1 MTVEVLT
8 AHYSSAPLYV
18 SANGETGEVTGAV
31 VSSSYFALL
40 GLQPRL
46 GRFFTNGED
55 SVPDRDAVAV
65 LGYGFWQRRFGG
77 EDSVLG
83 KTVRINNSLMT
94 VIGVTPRF
102 LAEVAD
108 DHPGVEVRVVDTL
121 ANRKLLM
128 AELAAGF
135 IALPGGLGTLDE
147 LAEMAT
153 WTQLGVHDKPV
164 VLLDLLGYW
173 SKLAELLDSMVDN
186 GFLRPEGRALLRFES
201 DPAAALDALS

>member
-1 MTVEVLT
+1 MSESPEMPRRVCVFAGSSVGTDPAFLAA
-8 AHYSSAPLYV
+8 AHELGGALAGRGLGLV
-18 SANGETGEVTGAV
+18 FGATGA
-31 VSSSYFALL
+31 
-40 GLQPRL
+40 GLM
-46 GRFFTNGED
+46 G
-55 SVPDRDAVAV
+55 AVAD
-65 LGYGFWQRRFGG
+65 GAIEAGG
-77 EDSVLG
+77 E
-83 KTVRINNSLMT
+83 

-121 ANRKLLM
+121 AERKLLM
-128 AELAAGF
+128 ADLAAGF

-164 VLLDLLGYW
+164 VLLDVLGYW
-173 SKLAELLDSMVDN
+173 SKLAELLDSMVAG